1 MVWVLLGERLLR
13 ILCSQEMNESQSGFA
28 LKEKK
33 NN

>member
-1 MVWVLLGERLLR
+1 MVWVLGERLLR